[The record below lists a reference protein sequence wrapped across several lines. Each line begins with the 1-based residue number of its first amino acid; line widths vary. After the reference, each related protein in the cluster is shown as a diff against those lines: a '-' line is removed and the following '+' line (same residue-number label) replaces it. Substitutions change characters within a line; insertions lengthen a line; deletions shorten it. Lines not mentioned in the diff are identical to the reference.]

1 MYMSVY
7 ATGQNKLS
15 RCVKLQASIKYTSN
29 LDDGAIGD
37 SNISRANRA
46 SSSHDL
52 PVTND
57 YVQFSHIIAL
67 LQKTCS
73 ISALLARERRSYRS
87 EANCE

>member
-37 SNISRANRA
+37 SNISTANRA

-67 LQKTCS
+67 LRR
-73 ISALLARERRSYRS
+73 LAQSQRSLPGNAGDAGQRQT
-87 EANCE
+87 